1 MLPFLKTHGISIV
14 ALALAIVALALS
26 IAKNS
31 GKTPTNLSSTH
42 TNQQVIKQAVEDEVK
57 QDPTLLRGTSM
68 GEMMT
73 PVQAKMYTNLPV
85 EECTNMQA
93 KEKRTMEK
101 FRKCRREKNVLVCP
115 SDSIPHIY
123 HSFNMENKDKSQ
135 RPCIIKGILNKTPLM
150 KNMKRDPNH
159 WDYLGKQFHDKNLR

>member
-1 MLPFLKTHGISIV
+1 MLPFLKTHGISIL

-42 TNQQVIKQAVEDEVK
+42 TNQPVIKQGVDDEVK
-57 QDPTLLRGTSM
+57 QDLTLLGGTSM
-68 GEMMT
+68 GEMT
-73 PVQAKMYTNLPV
+73 RVQAKMYTILPV
-85 EECTNMQA
+85 AECTNMQ
-93 KEKRTMEK
+93 RTSSQIMEK

-123 HSFNMENKDKSQ
+123 QSFNMENKDKSH

-159 WDYLGKQFHDKNLR
+159 WD